1 MKIRTVDH
9 FSWSASSGRT
19 KNKRKRESVN
29 GHCGVPEAITH
40 HHLDDLH
47 AAMALFH
54 RCVVA
59 GLAPDCAALHMRGCV
74 GNWGKY
80 QRCGSWT

>member
-9 FSWSASSGRT
+9 FSWSASGGRT
-19 KNKRKRESVN
+19 KTNRKRESVN

-47 AAMALFH
+47 AAMALFK

-59 GLAPDCAALHMRGCV
+59 GVEPDWAAWRACAGSWVKH
-74 GNWGKY
+74 